1 MAACKEAKQ
10 RKLDNEVQL
19 GFAEEIDEDDAVR
32 KLQMT
37 SSFFPSKIGGRPAW
51 LNLQDLPDSDRM
63 LCKVCWKPMVF
74 LLQVYAPLT
83 NDQGFH
89 RTIYLF
95 CCKDGNCHAKNNR
108 DGFLVLRNQLKRDN
122 KFYNFNPP
130 PDLDEMSEL
139 SLESVGKEFR
149 PKAWTSLCD
158 VCGCLGSKTCSKCHM
173 TRYCSREH
181 QSVDWKSGHKSFCAM
196 FLCSEEEFTPEQLF
210 EGNLSLWLMWY
221 HDGWQP
227 RKRRMAKVVHIFS
240 VIIPTQV
247 QANSSGAEFLLRQIQ
262 VHEEN
267 DFCHCLFTS
276 FTKREIRHFHG

>member
-63 LCKVCWKPMVF
+63 LCKICWKPMVF

-139 SLESVGKEFR
+139 SLESVGKEFK

-210 EGNLSLWLMWY
+210 EGNLSLWLMFLYLRPSCFKW
-221 HDGWQP
+221 HP
-227 RKRRMAKVVHIFS
+227 TVVLNS
-240 VIIPTQV
+240 TLV
-247 QANSSGAEFLLRQIQ
+247 NSSSTTVNPFKPY
-262 VHEEN
+262 
-267 DFCHCLFTS
+267 S
-276 FTKREIRHFHG
+276 FPTEIVGRS

>member
-1 MAACKEAKQ
+1 MAACMEAKQ
-10 RKLDNEVQL
+10 RKLDNELQL
-19 GFAEEIDEDDAVR
+19 GFAEKIDDDDAVR

-51 LNLQDLPDSDRM
+51 LNLQDLPESDRM
-63 LCKVCWKPMVF
+63 LCKICWKPMVF
-74 LLQVYAPLT
+74 LLQVYAPVT

-108 DGFLVLRNQLKRDN
+108 DCFLVLRNQLKRDN

-139 SLESVGKEFR
+139 SLESVGKEFT

-210 EGNLSLWLMWY
+210 EGDLSRLKSLV
-221 HDGWQP
+221 DVFVS
-227 RKRRMAKVVHIFS
+227 KV
-240 VIIPTQV
+240 
-247 QANSSGAEFLLRQIQ
+247 
-262 VHEEN
+262 
-267 DFCHCLFTS
+267 
-276 FTKREIRHFHG
+276 